1 MLELYT
7 FRMSHFS
14 EKARWMLDASRTEY
28 REVRWTPFFHVLPAL
43 RLGRLGTTVPILHT
57 ASGYVQDSTR
67 ILNWLDTNLPGFNL
81 VPRDPVQRREV
92 MELEDRFDRIGA
104 HVIRYAYSAALED
117 RDAVVELW
125 TLDASPLQKRVIAAC
140 FPLMRR
146 VFRNR
151 MKISPE
157 SVQQSRKRIGEL
169 LDELDARVADGR
181 TYLVGDRLSAADIT
195 AAALLA
201 PLFGPD
207 EHEIYSREDFRET
220 LRPLVSDWM
229 SRPGAQW
236 VRALYRT
243 HRHMHASGS
252 AAPARR

>member
-14 EKARWMLDASRTEY
+14 EKARWMLDASHTEY
-28 REVRWTPFFHVLPAL
+28 REVCWTPFFHVLPAL

-92 MELEDRFDRIGA
+92 MALEDRFDRIGA

-117 RDAVVELW
+117 RDAVVRMW
-125 TLDASPLQKRVIAAC
+125 TLDATPLQKRVIAAG
-140 FPLMRR
+140 FPLMRQ
-146 VFRNR
+146 VFRNK
-151 MKISPE
+151 MNITPE
-157 SVQQSRKRIGEL
+157 SVQHSRKRIHEA
-169 LDELDARVADGR
+169 LDELDGRVTDGR
-181 TYLVGDRLSAADIT
+181 TYLVGDRLSVADIT

-220 LRPLVSDWM
+220 LRPLVSEWLA
-229 SRPGAQW
+229 RPSALW
-236 VRALYRT
+236 VRGLYRK
-243 HRHMHASGS
+243 HRRTRSPGS
-252 AAPARR
+252 TEPTAV